1 MSRRH
6 DIDTRLE
13 GLSDIGKIMRSMKN
27 LSYMETRK
35 LARFIDAQRHVVTS
49 IETAAGDFLDHY
61 PGLLQAMNED
71 RPAAASCWL
80 LIGAERGFC
89 GDFNEAVLHALEQQQ
104 DTDSEPVALIAV
116 GSRLATTLE
125 HDPRLLATVP
135 GASTAE
141 EVSAVLL
148 RLIDTLD
155 EIATQR
161 RRLRLRVLHWEDE
174 ADTVSNVSLLP
185 PFQETATASAHPFP
199 PLLNLPPSEFLERL
213 IDHYLFAAL
222 HALLYSSLI
231 AEHQHRLRH
240 LDAALR
246 RLDERT
252 RGLELRRNLLRQE
265 EITEEIELILL
276 NLPAARH

>member
-35 LARFIDAQRHVVTS
+35 LARFIDAQRHVVAS
-49 IETAAGDFLDHY
+49 IENAAGDFLDHY

-71 RPAAASCWL
+71 GAAAASCWL

-89 GDFNEAVLHALEQQQ
+89 GDFDEAVLHAVEQQQ
-104 DTDSEPVALIAV
+104 DTDSEQVALIAV

-125 HDPRLLATVP
+125 HDPRLVATVP

-141 EVSAVLL
+141 EVGAVLL

-174 ADTVSNVSLLP
+174 ADAVSNVSLLP

-199 PLLNLPPSEFLERL
+199 PLLNLPPAEFLERL